1 MVQLIVPNDGPRV
14 EPREPDQVSAY
25 VRAELNKATEV
36 WGIPTNYVRT
46 LACHPLLAKT
56 AIDYANAFV
65 FQERVYAEIPRPGRA
80 GETVLFPEAG
90 FIDRVTKELVITLL
104 GLVNRSRYSITHN
117 GVISFLALSAALPG
131 PTMSERERR
140 AESMLLHLVDGE
152 GQPSF
157 EHRSYEGASLYSSLQ
172 LAAFRLALKT
182 NWDPHDVTDDE
193 MTALRVLLRE
203 DAVRQIADGPLA
215 VSFGAAGPD
224 ELYLNAFVDAM
235 MVELTW
241 TIAHFGGLL
250 NRWFTLLKVRDE
262 AFAIAPDGSSFVDA
276 YEALPE
282 SLKARNNAL
291 LGADGWGR
299 SDDKVAKQQPF

>member
-1 MVQLIVPNDGPRV
+1 MAKLIVPNDGPRV
-14 EPREPDQVSAY
+14 VPREPEQVSAY
-25 VRAELNKATEV
+25 VRAELHKATEV

-46 LACHPLLAKT
+46 LACHPMLAKA

-65 FQERVYAEIPRPGRA
+65 FQERVYAEIPRPGRPS
-80 GETVLFPEAG
+80 ETVLFPEAG
-90 FIDRVTKELVITLL
+90 FIDRITKELVITLV

-117 GVISFLALSAALPG
+117 GVISFRALCAALPE
-131 PTMSERERR
+131 PTPSERERR
-140 AESMLLHLVDGE
+140 AEAMLLHLVNGH

-157 EHRSYEGASLYSSLQ
+157 EDRSYEGAPLYSGLQ
-172 LAAFRLALKT
+172 LAALRLAIKT
-182 NWDPHDVTDDE
+182 NRDPHDVTEDE

-203 DAVRQIADGPLA
+203 DAVRQIAVGPLA
-215 VSFGAAGPD
+215 LAFGAAGPD
-224 ELYLNAFVDAM
+224 EPYLSDFVDAM

-241 TIAHFGGLL
+241 TIAHFAGLL

-262 AFAIAPDGSSFVDA
+262 AFAIAPDGSSFIDA
-276 YEALPE
+276 YDALPE

-299 SDDKVAKQQPF
+299 SLAG